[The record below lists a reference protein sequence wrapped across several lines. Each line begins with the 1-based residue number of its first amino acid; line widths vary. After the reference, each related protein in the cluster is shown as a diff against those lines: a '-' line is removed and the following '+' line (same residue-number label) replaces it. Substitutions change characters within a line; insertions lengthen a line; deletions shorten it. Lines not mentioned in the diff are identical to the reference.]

1 LPTRACF
8 ARRAPICLPH
18 GESTSELR
26 GAYEEAI
33 VGCLD
38 SIEGFEEYAGGDERL
53 MMGEEQKGG
62 VGVELYILDNP
73 TLSS

>member
-1 LPTRACF
+1 M
-8 ARRAPICLPH
+8 
-18 GESTSELR
+18 R

-33 VGCLD
+33 VGCLN
-38 SIEGFEEYAGGDERL
+38 SMEGFEEYAGGDERL

>member
-1 LPTRACF
+1 
-8 ARRAPICLPH
+8 
-18 GESTSELR
+18 
-26 GAYEEAI
+26 
-33 VGCLD
+33 LD